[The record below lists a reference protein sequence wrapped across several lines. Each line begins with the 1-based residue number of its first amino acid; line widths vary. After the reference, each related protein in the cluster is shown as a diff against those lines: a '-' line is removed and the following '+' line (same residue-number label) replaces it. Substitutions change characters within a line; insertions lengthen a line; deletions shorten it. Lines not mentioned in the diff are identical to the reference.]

1 MKGKIAEIVQAHV
14 DGIIR
19 TVRAEHSL
27 TEGEFRKSKCPMAV
41 RARTIVVKRMLAD
54 GFCRM
59 EIAKFSRMGKGLI
72 DRRLYPEQRARGN
85 ELRKKLYRTRKAEIE
100 ARA

>member
-1 MKGKIAEIVQAHV
+1 MKGRIAEIVQEHA
-14 DGIIR
+14 DAIIR

-27 TEGEFRKSKCPMAV
+27 TEEEFRKSKCPMAV

-59 EIAKFSRMGKGLI
+59 EIARFSRMGKGLI
-72 DRRLYPEQRARGN
+72 DRRLYPEQRARCN
-85 ELRKKLYRTRKAEIE
+85 ELRKLAYRASKDE